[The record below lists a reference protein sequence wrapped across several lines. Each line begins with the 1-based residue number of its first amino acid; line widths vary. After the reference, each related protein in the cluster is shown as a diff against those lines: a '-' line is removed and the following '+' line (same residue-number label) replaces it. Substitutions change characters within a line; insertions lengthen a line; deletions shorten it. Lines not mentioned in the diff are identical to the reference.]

1 MIKRIVSI
9 SNPARLSH
17 KNRQM
22 VVEREGY
29 ISETVPV
36 EDMGVLILEN
46 PAISHTQGL
55 FTLCAECNVAVIF
68 CNRKHLPTAILLPL
82 ESNSLHSRTIAKQSN
97 MSQPLRKRLW
107 QAIIK
112 AKINEQAKVL
122 LATTSEDSSLPAYA
136 ARVKSGD
143 PQNIE
148 AQAARIYWQRL
159 FGEKFRRDKNGNG
172 INVLLNYGY
181 AIVRA
186 AVARA
191 IVGTG
196 LHPSLGV
203 HHHNQYNSFC
213 LADDMLEPLRPAIDI
228 KVYTLYKDS
237 GGEPVLTPENKQSLL
252 ETMTGECSISDT
264 RLPIMVALHHYASSI
279 RKVICGDDKQI
290 KIPAL

>member
-1 MIKRIVSI
+1 MIKRIVAI

-17 KNRQM
+17 KNQQM

-29 ISETVPV
+29 VPETVPV
-36 EDMGVLILEN
+36 EDMGVLILDN
-46 PAISHTQGL
+46 PAISHTQGIL
-55 FTLCAECNVAVIF
+55 TLCLENNVAVII
-68 CNRKHLPTAILLPL
+68 CNKKHLPVAILSPF
-82 ESNSLHSRTIAKQSN
+82 ESNSLHSKTISIQAKIAE
-97 MSQPLRKRLW
+97 PLRKRLW
-107 QAIIK
+107 QAIVK

-122 LATTSEDSSLPAYA
+122 LKTTSENNPLLAYA

-159 FGEKFRRDKNGNG
+159 FGSKFRRDKDGNG
-172 INVLLNYGY
+172 INILLNYGY
-181 AIVRA
+181 AVMRA

-196 LHPSLGV
+196 LHPSLGI

-213 LADDMLEPLRPAIDI
+213 LADDMLEPLRPAVDL
-228 KVYTLYKDS
+228 KVHTLYKDAK
-237 GGEPVLTPENKQSLL
+237 EEMTLTHEIKQSLL
-252 ETMTGECSISDT
+252 ETLNRECIINGI
-264 RLPIMVALHHYASSI
+264 RLPVLVALHHYAASM
-279 RKVICGDDKQI
+279 RKVICGEDKQI

>member
-1 MIKRIVSI
+1 MIKRIVAI
-9 SNPARLSH
+9 SNPAKLSH
-17 KNRQM
+17 RNRQM

-29 ISETVPV
+29 VPETVPV

-46 PAISHTQGL
+46 PAISHTQGIL
-55 FTLCAECNVAVIF
+55 TLCLENNVAVII
-68 CNRKHLPTAILLPL
+68 CNKKHLPVAILSPL
-82 ESNSLHSRTIAKQSN
+82 ESNSLHSKTISRQAKIAE
-97 MSQPLRKRLW
+97 PLRKRLW
-107 QAIIK
+107 KTIVK
-112 AKINEQAKVL
+112 AKICEQAKVL
-122 LATTSEDSSLPAYA
+122 LETTTENNPLLAYA

-159 FGEKFRRDKNGNG
+159 FGGKFRRDKDGDG
-172 INVLLNYGY
+172 INILLNYGY
-181 AIVRA
+181 AVMRA

-213 LADDMLEPLRPAIDI
+213 LADDMLEPLRPAVDL
-228 KVYTLYKDS
+228 KVHTLYK
-237 GGEPVLTPENKQSLL
+237 GAKEEMILTHESKQSLL
-252 ETMTGECSISDT
+252 EILTKECNINNT
-264 RLPIMVALHHYASSI
+264 RLPIIVALHHYAASM
-279 RKVICGDDKQI
+279 RKVICGEDKQI